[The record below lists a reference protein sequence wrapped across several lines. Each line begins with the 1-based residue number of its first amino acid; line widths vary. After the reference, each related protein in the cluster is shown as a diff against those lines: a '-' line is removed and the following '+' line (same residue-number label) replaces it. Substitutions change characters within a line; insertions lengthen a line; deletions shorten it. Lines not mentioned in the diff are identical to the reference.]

1 MCVCVCACH
10 VAVHVCSM
18 RILNTYIYIYVY
30 ALQWEVVTVAIR
42 DTSRQHNN
50 MIDLG
55 FHGRELKDNNGK
67 AKPTMGLCVSQFIH
81 ILQVW

>member
-18 RILNTYIYIYVY
+18 RILNTYIYICTAMGGRHCGYTRHIQ
-30 ALQWEVVTVAIR
+30 AT
-42 DTSRQHNN
+42 RQHNN

-55 FHGRELKDNNGK
+55 FQGRELKDNNGK
-67 AKPTMGLCVSQFIH
+67 AKPTWDYV
-81 ILQVW
+81 